1 MKKLMII
8 ILAAGLF
15 FTGCSKVD
23 ITPDANKA
31 SVTQVSASEATQLR
45 PPYDGFFTIT
55 NTETDWGVVEY
66 RIQFTDCDGKFQDLP
81 LLMQES
87 ITVCLQNGV
96 VQTNFANIIVRVKP

>member
-15 FTGCSKVD
+15 FTGCAKVD

-31 SVTQVSASEATQLR
+31 SVSQAGASEARQLL
-45 PPYDGFFTIT
+45 PPDGYYTIT
-55 NTETDWGVVEY
+55 NNETDWGVVEY
-66 RIQFTDCDGKFQDLP
+66 RIQFTECGGKFQDLP

-87 ITVCLQNGV
+87 ITVCLQYGEV
-96 VQTNFANIIVRVKP
+96 KTNFASTVVKVK